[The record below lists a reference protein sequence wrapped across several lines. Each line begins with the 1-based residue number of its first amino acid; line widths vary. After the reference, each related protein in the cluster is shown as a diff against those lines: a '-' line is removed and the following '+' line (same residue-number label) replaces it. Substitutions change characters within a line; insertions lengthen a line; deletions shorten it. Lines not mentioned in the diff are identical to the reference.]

1 MTRDALDTTL
11 EAVKQLDMLLEESVE
26 EARRRESKTFEE
38 MVGDRSARIVLFGAG
53 GLGRRTLAGLRSV
66 GVTPLAFSDNRR
78 DLWGR
83 MVDGIEVL
91 SPEDAARQFGVS
103 AAFVVTI
110 WGAGS
115 VHRFADSV
123 NQLNLLG
130 CDVVVPASWLSWRY
144 AETLLPFY
152 AMELPSKLLEHASE
166 VRTVFGFLS
175 DDRSRREY
183 VTQVQWRLTGDPSCL
198 SHPVADPQYLVAE
211 VVSELTD
218 DVVLDCGAYDGDTLR
233 SWIESR
239 GSSFIRY
246 YALEPDPSN
255 RRLLEKYIADLRPD
269 LAERV
274 KVFPYAVT
282 NFTGTA
288 RFDVTG
294 LPSSSFGDGQGI
306 PVECVR
312 LDDLEMELE
321 GLEPT
326 FVKADI
332 EGAELELIQG
342 GLDILGRS
350 HPVIAI
356 AAYHRQDHLWKVPLA
371 IKSLWSEYRLLL
383 RPHNEEGWDLV
394 LYAVPP
400 KRDPTGQLSAVGP

>member
-1 MTRDALDTTL
+1 MTFGTLDFSL
-11 EAVKQLDMLLEESVE
+11 EPKTQLDMLLDESVK
-26 EARRRESKTFEE
+26 EARRRESNTFDQ

-66 GVTPLAFSDNRR
+66 GVTPLVFSDNRR

-83 MVDGIEVL
+83 MVDGVEVL
-91 SPEDAARQFGVS
+91 SPEDAARLFGAT

-123 NQLNLLG
+123 DQLNLLG
-130 CDVVVPASWLSWRY
+130 CDVVVPVSWLSWRY
-144 AETLLPFY
+144 AEALLPFY

-166 VRTVFGFLS
+166 VSTVFDYLS

-211 VVSELTD
+211 VVSELTND
-218 DVVLDCGAYDGDTLR
+218 IVLDCGAYDGDTLR
-233 SWIESR
+233 SWIEFR
-239 GSSFIRY
+239 DASFTRY
-246 YALEPDPSN
+246 FALEPDPNN
-255 RRLLEKYIADLRPD
+255 RRLLERYIAELRPD
-269 LAERV
+269 IAERV
-274 KVFPYAVT
+274 IVFPYAVT

-288 RFDVTG
+288 KFAISG
-294 LPSSSFGDGQGI
+294 LPSSSLGDDQGI

-326 FVKADI
+326 FVKVDI

-342 GLDILGRS
+342 GRDILGRS

-356 AAYHRQDHLWKVPLA
+356 AAYHRQDHLWQVPLA
-371 IKSLWSEYRLLL
+371 IKNLWSEYRLLL

-400 KRDPTGQLSAVGP
+400 NRDP